1 MLSEKQAIDILQNQI
16 ADYVIGNY
24 CAKCGDF
31 SICENKDEDC
41 YYIQSI
47 DTVLNLITNLQKENE
62 ELLEVKI
69 SVSAENT
76 IQNLKRENIK
86 LEERCFIAEG
96 NLKTTKEEL
105 RDYFYNSIPKQKIK
119 DKIEELKGKLNTD
132 NTIRLYTLKDSYELQ
147 ITILNELLEEK
158 EGENKGNG
166 N

>member
-1 MLSEKQAIDILQNQI
+1 MLSEEKAIIELRKLRD
-16 ADYVIGNY
+16 A
-24 CAKCGDF
+24 
-31 SICENKDEDC
+31 NKRNSLGK
-41 YYIQSI
+41 SI

-158 EGENKGNG
+158 EGGNKGNG